1 LGGNATFFHPLPSF
15 NWDYWYF
22 NRIIII
28 FISSIVTPLTEIK
41 KIIKGCLA
49 GDRRDQELLY
59 RRHSSK
65 LYGVCLQYSG
75 NDEEARDILQEGFIK
90 IFENLHNYK
99 HEGSFEGW
107 IRRIVVNTALERFRS
122 RHNLFRVDDIDTIQE
137 PEAEPEN
144 DDYSGLQV
152 VDLLYIIRE
161 LPPKYR
167 MVFNLFAI
175 EGYSHREIGEMLNIS
190 EGTSKS
196 NLSRARNI
204 LQRRVGML
212 TGVKRKVVNG

>member
-1 LGGNATFFHPLPSF
+1 
-15 NWDYWYF
+15 
-22 NRIIII
+22 
-28 FISSIVTPLTEIK
+28 LTDIK

-65 LYGVCLQYSG
+65 LYGVSLQYSG

-107 IRRIVVNTALERFRS
+107 IRRIVVNTALEKFRS

-137 PEAEPEN
+137 PEAEPDTE
-144 DDYSGLQV
+144 DYSGLQA

-167 MVFNLFAI
+167 MVFNLYAI
-175 EGYSHREIGEMLNIS
+175 EGYSHKEIGEMMNIS

-196 NLSRARNI
+196 NLSRARSI
-204 LQRRVGML
+204 LQRRVSSY
-212 TGVKRKVVNG
+212 TGIRKKAVNG

>member
-1 LGGNATFFHPLPSF
+1 MS
-15 NWDYWYF
+15 
-22 NRIIII
+22 
-28 FISSIVTPLTEIK
+28 EIK

-59 RRHSSK
+59 RRHAAK
-65 LYGVCLQYSG
+65 LYAVCLQYSG

-90 IFENLHNYK
+90 IFENLGNYK

-107 IRRIVVNTALERFRS
+107 IRRIIVNTALEKFRS
-122 RHNLFRVDDIDTIQE
+122 KHYLYRVEDIDKM
-137 PEAEPEN
+137 PELDAEPDNE
-144 DDYSGLQV
+144 DYAGLEAI
-152 VDLLYIIRE
+152 DLLGIIRE

-175 EGYSHREIGEMLNIS
+175 EGYSHKEISKMVNIS

-196 NLSRARNI
+196 NLFRARVI
-204 LQRRVGML
+204 LQRRVGSY
-212 TGVKRKVVNG
+212 TGIKKKLSNG